1 MKKLI
6 FFGTLVI
13 AMVVVL
19 AGCGKKADS
28 KRVDDVEK
36 SISELKEKMES
47 VKYVSSA
54 IADLEV
60 NMKDLNEILSVT
72 ATTATEAETKKE
84 ETTKE
89 TTAVK
94 QEDSY
99 EQYVNVKFPKTE
111 GKTYSVRSD
120 NKVKFYKD
128 IYCTQEITDIPDFLS
143 SNADSG
149 TAPNGLSIYAF
160 RTVNDEIIYSTQ
172 RPIIVE
178 KEK

>member
-36 SISELKEKMES
+36 SISELKEEMES

-72 ATTATEAETKKE
+72 ATIATEAETKKE

-99 EQYVNVKFPKTE
+99 EQYVNVKFPK
-111 GKTYSVRSD
+111 
-120 NKVKFYKD
+120 
-128 IYCTQEITDIPDFLS
+128 L
-143 SNADSG
+143 
-149 TAPNGLSIYAF
+149 
-160 RTVNDEIIYSTQ
+160 
-172 RPIIVE
+172 
-178 KEK
+178 KEKLTLSGVITK

>member
-36 SISELKEKMES
+36 SISELKEEMES
-47 VKYVSSA
+47 VKY
-54 IADLEV
+54 
-60 NMKDLNEILSVT
+60 VT

-111 GKTYSVRSD
+111 GKTYTVRSD